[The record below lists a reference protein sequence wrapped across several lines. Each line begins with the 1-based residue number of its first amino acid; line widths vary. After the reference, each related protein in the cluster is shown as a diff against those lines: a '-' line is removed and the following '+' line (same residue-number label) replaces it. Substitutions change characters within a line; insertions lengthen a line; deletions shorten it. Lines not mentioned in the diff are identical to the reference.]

1 MNMEG
6 EKISKQAALGE
17 PVRVFSDD
25 TRFPAKLLA
34 LKQPP
39 RELYAAGN
47 LALSNRPSV
56 AIVGSRHSSEHGLET
71 AARIARAVAE
81 AGIVVISG
89 YAKGIDTAAHLAA
102 LETRGDTVFVL
113 SFGFKP
119 FHLKRE
125 LKPLVNPEHV
135 LAISQFP
142 FGQPWFASAAMKRNE
157 LVCGLADCVV
167 VIEAGESG
175 GTVDAAR
182 TARALGKRLYVVDF
196 KDPAPSAAGNAYL
209 ISTLHAHPVR
219 SLRDVML
226 LIQETANDNRRFE
239 RNYLSAQPALF

>member
-1 MNMEG
+1 MKVRG
-6 EKISKQAALGE
+6 QAKSKGPTLGE
-17 PVRVFSDD
+17 PIRVFAEES
-25 TRFPAKLLA
+25 RYPVKLFS

-39 RELYAAGN
+39 RELSAAGN
-47 LALSNRPSV
+47 FSLIARPGV
-56 AIVGSRHSSEHGLET
+56 AIVGSRHSSEHGLQT
-71 AARIARAVAE
+71 ASRIARTVAE

-89 YAKGIDTAAHLAA
+89 YAKGVDTAAHLAA
-102 LETRGDTVFVL
+102 LEAHGDTIFVL
-113 SFGFKP
+113 PFGFKH
-119 FHLKRE
+119 FHVKRE
-125 LKPLVNPEHV
+125 LKPFVSPEHV

-157 LVCGLADCVV
+157 IVCGLADCVI

-175 GTVDAAR
+175 GTVEAAH

-196 KDPAPSAAGNAYL
+196 KDHAPSAAGNAFL

-226 LIQETANDNRRFE
+226 LIQETANGTHKSE
-239 RNYLSAQPALF
+239 RDYLSPQPALF